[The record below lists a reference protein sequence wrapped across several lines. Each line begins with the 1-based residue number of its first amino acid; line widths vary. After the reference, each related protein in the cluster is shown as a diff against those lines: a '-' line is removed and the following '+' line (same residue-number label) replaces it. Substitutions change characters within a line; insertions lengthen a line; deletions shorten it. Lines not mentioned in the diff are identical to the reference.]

1 LLEHPK
7 LTLRIPV
14 QFDSGQWL
22 RRGVV
27 LRVRNIRH
35 VIRNITETALTRQDT
50 VGSVGRH
57 VGVEGRDSTELPIH
71 LIHVNDR
78 GDVKREVWVGHEVL
92 DGIEERSNH
101 TIHGSSDV
109 GFAIGYTDSNTLG
122 QESTHLHEHSRRRL
136 DAEDP
141 LEVLLGSLA
150 EARERVLHRVETALE
165 ALDDAVK
172 YRLTNVLEHPREGYD
187 KGRNRVS
194 EEENNR
200 LNQGDDKL
208 REDLGRLGDD
218 TDEHIDDS
226 SDDLDKD
233 SRGRLDQFDDTEQH
247 ALDQVHDHTRDLHDK
262 VLDAREELSSRP
274 DQEIR

>member
-1 LLEHPK
+1 
-7 LTLRIPV
+7 
-14 QFDSGQWL
+14 
-22 RRGVV
+22 
-27 LRVRNIRH
+27 
-35 VIRNITETALTRQDT
+35 
-50 VGSVGRH
+50 
-57 VGVEGRDSTELPIH
+57 
-71 LIHVNDR
+71 
-78 GDVKREVWVGHEVL
+78 
-92 DGIEERSNH
+92 
-101 TIHGSSDV
+101 
-109 GFAIGYTDSNTLG
+109 
-122 QESTHLHEHSRRRL
+122 HLHEHSRRRL

-194 EEENNR
+194 DEENNR

-226 SDDLDKD
+226 SDDPTRIVGDALISLMTPNSTPLIRFTIIRGISTTRFLMPEKNCRAVRTKKSGRF
-233 SRGRLDQFDDTEQH
+233 SRNVTIPSWI
-247 ALDQVHDHTRDLHDK
+247 DLRN
-262 VLDAREELSSRP
+262 LRT
-274 DQEIR
+274 I